1 LLVQKRVRG
10 GDIFNLDDDDNELT
24 HFGQSLGGLTDEFD
38 AQSDLMLSDDE
49 PTRKRPL
56 DREGLEGED
65 ASSERKKSKTEVMK
79 EVIAKSKLHKYERQK
94 AKEGDDEE
102 REKLDAQMNDIWALL
117 GARKPSTTCPAT
129 GANNEPVPGWNE
141 VKARSEIDPSI
152 NPERLARMQER
163 EYNYDVAVR
172 EMAFDKRSKPSE
184 RTKTEE
190 EKLQEES
197 ERLKKLEEARQTRMR
212 GEGDSRDEGGALD
225 GDDEVDFGDAAEY
238 GLGAGVPMAPVGGNI
253 NPDELVDGD
262 YEVSEDGYIDVDEN
276 GEVNASD
283 AEHSDDYGSDYSG
296 ASGSGDELE
305 EDGDDDFLG
314 VFASRPGSIDTKP
327 GIANLP
333 KVGSKDDKLAF
344 TFPCPQTHEEFLEIV
359 KDTSIEDLPTVVQ
372 RIRVLYHPKLDAENK
387 HKLAV
392 RKSLTTRLKY
402 HS

>member
-1 LLVQKRVRG
+1 
-10 GDIFNLDDDDNELT
+10 
-24 HFGQSLGGLTDEFD
+24 
-38 AQSDLMLSDDE
+38 MLSDDE

-56 DREGLEGED
+56 EREGSEGED
-65 ASSERKKSKTEVMK
+65 ASPERKKSKTEVMK

-94 AKEGDDEE
+94 AKEDDDEE

-117 GARKPSTTCPAT
+117 GARRPSTTGPAT
-129 GANNEPVPGWNE
+129 GANNEPVPGWDE
-141 VKARSEIDPSI
+141 VKARPEIDSSI

-184 RTKTEE
+184 RTRTEE

-197 ERLKKLEEARQTRMR
+197 ERLKKLEEARQKRMR
-212 GEGDSRDEGGALD
+212 GEGDSRDEGEAPG

-238 GLGAGVPMAPVGGNI
+238 GLGTGVPMVPVGGNI

-262 YEVSEDGYIDVDEN
+262 YEVSEDGYVDVDEN

-283 AEHSDDYGSDYSG
+283 AEHSDDYGSGYSG
-296 ASGSGDELE
+296 AGNSSDELE

-314 VFASRPGSIDTKP
+314 VLGSGPGSTGTKP
-327 GIANLP
+327 SVANLS

-344 TFPCPQTHEEFLEIV
+344 TFPCPQTHQEFLEIV
-359 KDTSIEDLPTVVQ
+359 KDTSIEDLPTIVQ
-372 RIRVLYHPKLDAENK
+372 RIRVLHHPKLDAENK

-392 RKSLTTRLKY
+392 RNPLRLD
-402 HS
+402 

>member
-1 LLVQKRVRG
+1 MQKRVRG
-10 GDIFNLDDDDNELT
+10 GDIFNLDDDDDNELT
-24 HFGQSLGGLTDEFD
+24 HFGQSLGGLMDEVD

-56 DREGLEGED
+56 DRERSEDED
-65 ASSERKKSKTEVMK
+65 ASPKRKKSKTEVMK

-94 AKEGDDEE
+94 VKEGDDEE

-117 GARKPSTTCPAT
+117 GAKKPSTTCPAT

-141 VKARSEIDPSI
+141 AKERSEIDSGI
-152 NPERLARMQER
+152 NPERLARMQGR
-163 EYNYDVAVR
+163 EYNYDMAVR
-172 EMAFDKRSKPSE
+172 EMAFDKRSKPSD

-197 ERLKKLEEARQTRMR
+197 ERLKKLEEARQMRMR
-212 GEGDSRDEGGALD
+212 GEEDRRDEEEAPGGD
-225 GDDEVDFGDAAEY
+225 GEVDFGDAAEY
-238 GLGAGVPMAPVGGNI
+238 GLGAGVPMAPVEGNI

-262 YEVSEDGYIDVDEN
+262 YEISEDGYIDVDED

-283 AEHSDDYGSDYSG
+283 AERSDDYGSGYSG
-296 ASGSGDELE
+296 AGGSGDELE

-314 VFASRPGSIDTKP
+314 VLASRPGSTGIKP
-327 GIANLP
+327 GAASLSG
-333 KVGSKDDKLAF
+333 VGIKDDRLAF

-392 RKSLTTRLKY
+392 RNPLRLD
-402 HS
+402 